1 MRLSSRSLLPFVLLA
16 AAVFVPGGADAAY
29 PERSVTLICPFPA
42 GGAMDIV
49 ARNLVEAM
57 KRHFPKPVAVVNR
70 PGAAGTIGN
79 AEVVQARPD
88 GYTIGISAVAVLTV
102 QPHRTDLP
110 YKTPDDYE
118 PIIKLVNLPVVFAV
132 KADSPWK
139 SMREFLDAARAA
151 PGRLRVAIPGVGT
164 IPHLN
169 IEALKAEAKVDLTYV
184 PFAGTAET
192 LPALL
197 GGHVDGLPLHPGEI
211 GPHVQAGKAR
221 VLAVYEEKRNP
232 LFPDAPTFRE
242 LGYDLTLGVYYLLI
256 APKGTPQGILTTIH
270 DAAKLGM
277 EEPVFVTMAKT
288 RGFPIEYKGPE
299 ALKQELWD
307 SYRKNEALIKTL
319 GLGKK

>member
-1 MRLSSRSLLPFVLLA
+1 MRLTFPWLFPLLTLASLAQAAPA
-16 AAVFVPGGADAAY
+16 AAQY
-29 PERSVTLICPFPA
+29 PERAVTMICPFPA

-49 ARNLVEAM
+49 ARHLVEGM

-79 AEVVQARPD
+79 AEVVQAKPD

-110 YKTPDDYE
+110 YKSPDDYE
-118 PIIKLVNLPVVFAV
+118 PIIKLVNLPIVFAV

-139 SMREFLDAARAA
+139 GMREFLDAARGA
-151 PGRLRVAIPGVGT
+151 PGKLRVGSPGVGT
-164 IPHLN
+164 ILHLDL
-169 IEALKAEAKVDLTYV
+169 EALKADAKVDLTHV
-184 PFAGTAET
+184 PFAGGAESV
-192 LPALL
+192 PALL
-197 GGHVDGLPLHPGEI
+197 GGHIEGLTAHPSEI

-232 LFPDAPTFRE
+232 LFPEAPTFRE
-242 LGYDLTLGVYYLLI
+242 LGHDITLGVYYLLI
-256 APKGTPQGILTTIH
+256 APKGTPAAALKTLH
-270 DAAKLGM
+270 DAARLAM
-277 EEPVFVTMAKT
+277 AEPVFVAMAKT
-288 RGFPIEYKGPE
+288 RGYAIEYKGPD

-307 SYRKNEALIKTL
+307 SYRKNEALLKQL

>member
-1 MRLSSRSLLPFVLLA
+1 MRIVGRGLLLLGFILLGGFSPVA
-16 AAVFVPGGADAAY
+16 AEY
-29 PERSVTLICPFPA
+29 PERPVTLICPFPA

-118 PIIKLVNLPVVFAV
+118 PMIKLVNLPIVLAV
-132 KADSPWK
+132 KADAPWK
-139 SMREFLDAARAA
+139 SAREFLEAARSQ
-151 PGRLRVAIPGVGT
+151 PGKLRVGSPGVGT
-164 IPHLN
+164 ILHLN
-169 IEALKAEAKVDLTYV
+169 LEALKIEAKVDLTHV
-184 PFAGTAET
+184 PFAGGAESV
-192 LPALL
+192 PALL
-197 GGHVDGLPLHPGEI
+197 GGHVEGLQVHPSEI
-211 GPHVQAGKAR
+211 LPHVQAGKAR

-232 LFPDAPTFRE
+232 LFPEAPTFRE

-256 APKGTPQGILTTIH
+256 APKGTLAAIVKTLH
-270 DAAKLGM
+270 DAAKRAAD
-277 EEPVFVTMAKT
+277 EPVFVNMAKT
-288 RGFPIEYKGPE
+288 RGYAINYKGPE

>member
-1 MRLSSRSLLPFVLLA
+1 MGVVSRMLVVLLA
-16 AAVFVPGGADAAY
+16 SVSVGLAGPAGAY
-29 PERSVTLICPFPA
+29 PERPVTMICPFPA

-49 ARNLVEAM
+49 ARNLVEAL

-79 AEVVQARPD
+79 SEVVQAKPD
-88 GYTIGISAVAVLTV
+88 GYTVGISAVAVLTV

-118 PIIKLVNLPVVFAV
+118 PIIKLVNLPIVFAV
-132 KADSPWK
+132 KADSAWK

-151 PGRLRVAIPGVGT
+151 PGKLRVGTPGVGT
-164 IPHLN
+164 ILHLN
-169 IEALKAEAKVDLTYV
+169 LEALKAEAKVDLTHV
-184 PFAGTAET
+184 PFAGGAESV
-192 LPALL
+192 PALL
-197 GGHVDGLPLHPGEI
+197 GGHIDGLNAHPSEI

-221 VLAVYEEKRNP
+221 VLAVYEEKRDP

-256 APKGTPQGILTTIH
+256 APKGTPQGVLKILH
-270 DAAKLGM
+270 DAAKQAM

-288 RGFPIEYKGPE
+288 RGYAIEYKGSE
-299 ALKQELWD
+299 ALRQELWD
-307 SYRKNEALIKTL
+307 SYRKNEVLIRKL

>member
-1 MRLSSRSLLPFVLLA
+1 MRLVYRWFLLLA
-16 AAVFVPGGADAAY
+16 VTSLVLAGPATATY
-29 PERSVTLICPFPA
+29 PERPVTLICPFPA

-49 ARNLVEAM
+49 ARNLVEGM
-57 KRHFPKPVAVVNR
+57 KRHFPKPVVVVNR

-79 AEVVQARPD
+79 AEVVQAKPD
-88 GYTIGISAVAVLTV
+88 GYTIGISAVAILTV

-118 PIIKLVNLPVVFAV
+118 PIIKLVNLPIVFAV
-132 KADSPWK
+132 RADSPWK
-139 SMREFLDAARAA
+139 SMREFLDAARAT
-151 PGRLRVAIPGVGT
+151 PGKLRVGIPGVGT

-169 IEALKAEAKVDLTYV
+169 LEALKAEAKVDLTYV

-192 LPALL
+192 VPALL
-197 GGHVDGLPLHPGEI
+197 GGHIDGLNLHPGEI
-211 GPHVQAGKAR
+211 SPHVQAGRAR

-232 LFPDAPTFRE
+232 LFPEAPTFRE

-256 APKGTPQGILTTIH
+256 APKGTPQAILKTLH
-270 DAAKLGM
+270 DAAKQALA
-277 EEPVFVTMAKT
+277 EPVFVTMAKT

-307 SYRKNEALIKTL
+307 SYRKNDVLIKKL

>member
-1 MRLSSRSLLPFVLLA
+1 MRIVGRGLLLLGFILLGGFSPVA
-16 AAVFVPGGADAAY
+16 AEY

-118 PIIKLVNLPVVFAV
+118 PIIKLVNLPIVLAV
-132 KADSPWK
+132 KADAPWK
-139 SMREFLDAARAA
+139 NAREFLDAARAA
-151 PGRLRVAIPGVGT
+151 PGKLRVASPGVGT
-164 IPHLN
+164 ILHLDL
-169 IEALKAEAKVDLTYV
+169 EALKSAAKVDLTHV
-184 PFAGTAET
+184 PFAGGAESV
-192 LPALL
+192 PALL
-197 GGHVDGLPLHPGEI
+197 GGHVEGLNAHPSEI
-211 GPHVQAGKAR
+211 GPHVQAGRAR
-221 VLAVYEEKRNP
+221 VLAVYEEQRNP
-232 LFPDAPTFRE
+232 LFPEAPTFRE
-242 LGYDLTLGVYYLLI
+242 LGYDITLGVYYLLI
-256 APKGTPQGILTTIH
+256 APKGTPQGILKTIH
-270 DAAKLGM
+270 DAARQGM
-277 EEPVFVTMAKT
+277 AEPVFVTMAKT
-288 RGFPIEYKGPE
+288 RGYAIEYKGPD

>member
-1 MRLSSRSLLPFVLLA
+1 MRIVGRGLLLLGFILLGGFSPVA
-16 AAVFVPGGADAAY
+16 AEY

-118 PIIKLVNLPVVFAV
+118 PIIKLVNLPIVLAV
-132 KADSPWK
+132 KADAPWK
-139 SMREFLDAARAA
+139 NAREFLDAARAA
-151 PGRLRVAIPGVGT
+151 PGKLRVASPGVGT
-164 IPHLN
+164 ILHLDL
-169 IEALKAEAKVDLTYV
+169 EALKSAAKVDLTHV
-184 PFAGTAET
+184 PFAGGAESV
-192 LPALL
+192 PALL
-197 GGHVDGLPLHPGEI
+197 GGHVEGLNAHPSEI
-211 GPHVQAGKAR
+211 GPHVQAGRAR
-221 VLAVYEEKRNP
+221 ILAVYEEQRNP
-232 LFPDAPTFRE
+232 LFPEAPTFRE
-242 LGYDLTLGVYYLLI
+242 LGYDITLGVYYLLI
-256 APKGTPQGILTTIH
+256 APKGTPQGILKTIH
-270 DAAKLGM
+270 DAARHGM
-277 EEPVFVTMAKT
+277 GEPVFVTMAKT
-288 RGFPIEYKGPE
+288 RGYAIEYKGPD

>member
-1 MRLSSRSLLPFVLLA
+1 MRIVGRGLLLLGFILLGRFSPVA
-16 AAVFVPGGADAAY
+16 AEY
-29 PERSVTLICPFPA
+29 PERPVTLICPFPA

-118 PIIKLVNLPVVFAV
+118 PMIKLVNLPIVLAV
-132 KADSPWK
+132 KADAPWK
-139 SMREFLDAARAA
+139 SAREFLDAARSQ
-151 PGRLRVAIPGVGT
+151 PGKLRMGSPGVGT
-164 IPHLN
+164 ILHLN
-169 IEALKAEAKVDLTYV
+169 LEALKIEAKVDLTHV
-184 PFAGTAET
+184 PFAGGAESV
-192 LPALL
+192 PALL
-197 GGHVDGLPLHPGEI
+197 GGHVEGLQVHPSEI
-211 GPHVQAGKAR
+211 LPHVQAGKAR

-232 LFPDAPTFRE
+232 LFPEAPTFRE

-256 APKGTPQGILTTIH
+256 APKGTPAAIVKTLH
-270 DAAKLGM
+270 DAAKRAAD
-277 EEPVFVTMAKT
+277 EPVFVNMAKT
-288 RGFPIEYKGPE
+288 RGYAINYKGPE